1 MTTNADIKQH
11 IADHLKCPIEKLDND
26 RPLLEL
32 IADSFLLIEMM
43 LTLQEKLDVVLLHE
57 DIANVVTI
65 NDLVLAIVG
74 KLPAASSIVYRE
86 VG

>member
-1 MTTNADIKQH
+1 MTTNANIKQH
-11 IADHLKCPIEKLDND
+11 IADHLKFPIEKLDND